1 MKTDKEKLFEAFEKV
16 CGIKFMNES
25 NNNKLL
31 EENWKNWAIG
41 LGIVASSFFTQP
53 TNAEDLLKIKE
64 KVENVVNKDITLK
77 KLQKEGFSPAV
88 GDRINPNKSLYDSGI
103 EVIGNTETAAKFQ
116 LIEILKSKG
125 INHSNVM
132 KPEGIILYKKEGKN
146 IRAKWIGY
154 K

>member
-1 MKTDKEKLFEAFEKV
+1 MKTDKEKLFESFEKV
-16 CGIKFMNES
+16 CGIKFLNES
-25 NNNKLL
+25 DNKEIL

-53 TNAEDLLKIKE
+53 TNAEDLLKVKE

-77 KLQKEGFSPAV
+77 KLQKEGFSPAI
-88 GDRINPNKSLYDSGI
+88 GDRINPNKSLFDSGI
-103 EVIGNTETAAKFQ
+103 EVIGNTETAVKFQ

-125 INHSNVM
+125 INHSNIM
-132 KPEGIILYKKEGKN
+132 KPEGIIVYKKEGKN